1 MSGSARTSISA
12 TAVSPVYLPAP
23 TMKVLQL
30 GGNGNLGS
38 RVIPALLAHGHSV
51 VAYVRSPQKL
61 RERLP
66 STVVERIT
74 VVEGDSLNTD
84 AVADALRQYGCEAL
98 VNTSGT
104 RQPRGQEQNLGKIVA
119 SVTTAAA
126 EVGRER
132 GRPIRAWI
140 IGGMNSLNYP
150 GTPYKIQD
158 YLPAWLIEHQLGVDR
173 VMRKLP
179 AADVQWSL
187 LCVAMM
193 SPEVDEVKA
202 LAEPRKHN
210 LMVQS
215 WTPPA
220 WQDHWIR
227 NIPIV
232 GLYLNLI
239 PVLAS
244 YTTKLEDV
252 ADLIA
257 EDLDKSKSEWIGKFV
272 GFKAPKDEK
281 SS

>member
-1 MSGSARTSISA
+1 
-12 TAVSPVYLPAP
+12 
-23 TMKVLQL
+23 MKVLQL

-38 RVIPALLAHGHSV
+38 RVIPALLAHRHTV

-61 RERLP
+61 RDRLP
-66 STVVERIT
+66 STIVERIT
-74 VVEGDSLNTD
+74 IIEGDSLNTD
-84 AVADALRQYGCEAL
+84 AVADALRQYQCDAL

-126 EVGRER
+126 QVGMER

-140 IGGMNSLNYP
+140 IGGMSSLNYP
-150 GTPYKIQD
+150 GTAYQIQD

-173 VMRKLP
+173 AIRKLP
-179 AADVQWSL
+179 RSDVEWSL

-193 SPEVDEVKA
+193 SPAHDEVEA
-202 LAEPRKHN
+202 LTEPRKHN
-210 LMVQS
+210 LIVQA
-215 WTPPA
+215 WRPPA

-227 NIPIV
+227 SIPFI
-232 GLYLNLI
+232 GLYLNLV
-239 PVLAS
+239 PVIAS

-257 EDLDKSKSEWIGKFV
+257 EDLDKPRSEWIGKFV
-272 GFKAPKDEK
+272 GFKAPKNEK